1 MRCEKLGLI
10 YHRVIKSKWW
20 ESHTMAPSA
29 LLINEETIRVF
40 LGCWDRKQISRIGYI
55 DVDAT
60 NPLKIIKISN
70 KAVLDIGEDGTFD
83 ENGVFPAHA
92 NKIDNKIYLYYTGF
106 QLGF

>member
-1 MRCEKLGLI
+1 M
-10 YHRVIKSKWW
+10 V
-20 ESHTMAPSA
+20 ESHTMAPNA

-83 ENGVFPAHA
+83 ENGVF
-92 NKIDNKIYLYYTGF
+92 NSC
-106 QLGF
+106 